1 MTTQKGKISCH
12 VLPELFDEGVV
23 LALVEAL
30 MVVIGLV
37 GVVLIVVMGVVVEV
51 EVVLDVVEVVVF
63 VVFAVK
69 ISSCFLYYSLQRLV
83 M

>member
-37 GVVLIVVMGVVVEV
+37 VVVLIVVMGVVVVEV

-69 ISSCFLYYSLQRLV
+69 VSSFCFTL
-83 M
+83 